1 MYKLKSDA
9 TGNTRR
15 FKARFVVQ
23 GFSQK
28 YGVDYDQVFAP
39 VARQIMFRILLSVAA
54 SHGML
59 VYHFDVKTIFLNG
72 VLEEEI
78 YVRQP
83 SGFEKEGAE
92 DKVYLL
98 RRSIYG
104 LKQSAHN

>member
-15 FKARFVVQ
+15 FKARLVAQ

-39 VARQIMFRILLSVAA
+39 VARQTMFRILLSVAA
-54 SHGML
+54 NHKML
-59 VYHFDVKTIFLNG
+59 VYHFDVKTAFLNG
-72 VLEEEI
+72 VLEEKI
-78 YVRQP
+78 YMRQP

-92 DKVYLL
+92 DKVCL

-104 LKQSAHN
+104 LKQSARN